1 MATDVAQLKAR
12 TRRRFEVARLRS
24 AMLGLALLSPV
35 LLAVVALAPRAG
47 WAVAWTLGATC
58 VALFALWRGQSLAR
72 GVLPGFVCALV
83 PLTTAHAA
91 ARIGHLCTGDGCYS
105 LCAPLCTAGG
115 VVAGLALV
123 RWMRA
128 QPDRWGAFAVGGAL
142 VVSVA
147 ATGCTC
153 LGLGGVVG
161 VAAGLAAGALL
172 LGLQPT
178 STR

>member
-1 MATDVAQLKAR
+1 
-12 TRRRFEVARLRS
+12 
-24 AMLGLALLSPV
+24 
-35 LLAVVALAPRAG
+35 
-47 WAVAWTLGATC
+47 
-58 VALFALWRGQSLAR
+58 
-72 GVLPGFVCALV
+72 
-83 PLTTAHAA
+83 
-91 ARIGHLCTGDGCYS
+91 
-105 LCAPLCTAGG
+105 
-115 VVAGLALV
+115 
-123 RWMRA
+123 MRA